1 MEMRQAYTECLREL
15 MKNDRRVV
23 LLDADLSRAS
33 GTLALHKEFPEQT
46 LDVGIAEQ
54 NMASVAAGLAS
65 YGYKPWIESFAV
77 FASRRILDQI
87 TISIA
92 YAGRNVKIVGTDPG
106 IGAELNGGTHMAV
119 MDVNALRCVPGI
131 VVFEPVD
138 ERQLRAA
145 MPVLNAYEGP
155 VYVRLFR
162 KACPDIFP
170 EDYQFDLFK
179 ADVLLEGTDVTVF
192 ATGIMVKEALDAAKM
207 LSEEGISAEVINIHT
222 LKPIDREAVLRSAQ
236 KTGCAVT
243 AENHSV
249 IGGLHTAVLEALEE
263 EKIPVTAVGFQDCF
277 GEVGKIPY
285 LSERFGLTAEEIV
298 KKAQRIFMKKRFYS
312 LIRAR

>member
-1 MEMRQAYTECLREL
+1 MEMRQAYAECLREF
-15 MKNDRRVV
+15 MQKDKRVV
-23 LLDADLSRAS
+23 LLDADLSRAC
-33 GTLALHKEFPEQT
+33 GTLALHQEFPEQT
-46 LDVGIAEQ
+46 LDVGIAEA
-54 NMASVAAGLAS
+54 NMASVAAGLES

-87 TISIA
+87 WLSIA

-119 MDVNALRCVPGI
+119 TDVNALRGIPGM

-145 MPVLNAYEGP
+145 MPVLNDYEGP
-155 VYVRLFR
+155 VYMRLFR
-162 KACPDIFP
+162 KALPDIFP
-170 EDYQFDLFK
+170 EDYRFDLFK
-179 ADVLLEGTDVTVF
+179 ADVLREGTDVSVF
-192 ATGIMVKEALDAAKM
+192 ATGIMVKEALDAAE
-207 LSEEGISAEVINIHT
+207 LLEREGISAEVINVHT
-222 LKPIDREAVLRSAQ
+222 MKPVDRETILRSVR

-249 IGGLHTAVLEALEE
+249 IGGLHSAVLEALEE
-263 EKIPVTAVGFQDCF
+263 EKIPVKAVGFMDRF

-285 LSERFGLTAEEIV
+285 LREASGLTAEEIV
-298 KKAQRIFMKKRFYS
+298 KKAR
-312 LIRAR
+312 RALELK

>member
-1 MEMRQAYTECLREL
+1 MEMRQAYAECLRGL
-15 MKNDRRVV
+15 MLKDRRVV

-46 LDVGIAEQ
+46 LDAGIAEQ
-54 NMASVAAGLAS
+54 NMASIAAGLAS

-119 MDVNALRCVPGI
+119 TDVNALRCVPGMVI
-131 VVFEPVD
+131 FEPVD

-145 MPVLNAYEGP
+145 MPVLDAYEGP
-155 VYVRLFR
+155 VYVRLYR
-162 KACPDIFP
+162 KALPDIFP
-170 EDYQFDLFK
+170 EDYEFDLFK
-179 ADVLLEGTDVTVF
+179 ADLLRAGTDVTIF
-192 ATGIMVKEALDAAKM
+192 ATGIMVKEALDAAEM
-207 LSEEGISAEVINIHT
+207 LSKEGISAEVVNIHT
-222 LKPIDREAVLRSAQ
+222 LKPIDREAVLRSVR

-249 IGGLHTAVLEALEE
+249 IGGLHSAVLEALEE
-263 EKIPVTAVGFQDCF
+263 EKIPVTAVGFTDCF

-285 LSERFGLTAEEIV
+285 LRERFGLTAEEIV
-298 KKAQRIFMKKRFYS
+298 KKAR
-312 LIRAR
+312 RAIGLK

>member
-1 MEMRQAYTECLREL
+1 MEMRQAYAECLREL
-15 MKNDRRVV
+15 MKKDRRVV
-23 LLDADLSRAS
+23 LLDADLSKAS

-46 LDVGIAEQ
+46 LDCGIAEAD
-54 NMASVAAGLAS
+54 MASVAAGLQS

-119 MDVNALRCVPGI
+119 TDMNALRGVPGMVI
-131 VVFEPVD
+131 FEPTD
-138 ERQLRAA
+138 ERQLRQA
-145 MPVLNAYEGP
+145 MPVLNDYEGP
-155 VYVRLFR
+155 VYIRLFR
-162 KACPDIFP
+162 KSLPDIFP
-170 EDYQFDLFK
+170 EDYHFELLK
-179 ADVLLEGTDVTVF
+179 ADVLREGADVTVF
-192 ATGIMVKEALDAAKM
+192 ASGIMVKEALDAAEM
-207 LSEEGISAEVINIHT
+207 LEKEGIRAEVVNVHT
-222 LKPIDREAVLRSAQ
+222 LKPIDTETVLRSVH

-249 IGGLHTAVLEALEE
+249 VGGLHSAVLEALSED
-263 EKIPVTAVGFQDCF
+263 KVPVTKVGFMDRF

-285 LSERFGLTAEEIV
+285 LREAFGLTAEEIA
-298 KKAQRIFMKKRFYS
+298 KKAR
-312 LIRAR
+312 RAIELK

>member
-1 MEMRQAYTECLREL
+1 MEMRHAYADCLRQL
-15 MKNDRRVV
+15 MEEDPRVV
-23 LLDADLSRAS
+23 LLDADLSKAS
-33 GTLALHKEFPEQT
+33 GTLPLHKGFPKQT
-46 LDVGIAEQ
+46 LDCGIQEA

-119 MDVNALRCVPGI
+119 MDINALRGVPGMVI
-131 VVFEPVD
+131 FEPVD
-138 ERQLRAA
+138 ECQLRKA

-155 VYVRLFR
+155 VYIRLFR
-162 KACPDIFP
+162 KNCPDVFP
-170 EDYQFDLFK
+170 EDYVFDLFK
-179 ADVLLEGTDVTVF
+179 ADLLREGTDVTLF
-192 ATGIMVKEALDAAKM
+192 ATGIEVKEALDAAEILEK
-207 LSEEGISAEVINIHT
+207 EGVSAEVINVHT
-222 LKPIDREAVLRSAQ
+222 LKPIDRETVLASVR

-249 IGGLHTAVLEALEE
+249 IGGLHSAVLEALAE
-263 EKIPVTAVGFQDCF
+263 EKIPVTAVGFRDCF

-285 LSERFGLTAEEIV
+285 LREKIGLTAEHIV
-298 KKAQRIFMKKRFYS
+298 KEAH
-312 LIRAR
+312 RALELK

>member
-1 MEMRQAYTECLREL
+1 MEMRQAYAECLREL
-15 MKNDRRVV
+15 MLKDRRVV
-23 LLDADLSRAS
+23 LLDADLSKAS

-46 LDVGIAEQ
+46 LDVGIAEA
-54 NMASVAAGLAS
+54 NMASVAAGLES
-65 YGYKPWIESFAV
+65 YGFKPWIESFAV

-87 TISIA
+87 TLSIA

-119 MDVNALRCVPGI
+119 TDLNALRGVPGM
-131 VVFEPVD
+131 VVFEPAD
-138 ERQLRAA
+138 ERQLRQA

-155 VYVRLFR
+155 VYMRLFR

-170 EDYQFDLFK
+170 ENYVFDLFR
-179 ADVLLEGTDVTVF
+179 ADLLQEGRDVTIV
-192 ATGIMVKEALDAAKM
+192 ASGVEVREALDAAELLKN
-207 LSEEGISAEVINIHT
+207 EGISAEVINVHT
-222 LKPIDREAVLRSAQ
+222 LKPIDRETVAASVR

-249 IGGLHTAVLEALEE
+249 IGGLHSAVLEALEE
-263 EKIPVTAVGFQDCF
+263 EKIPVTAVGFRDRF

-285 LSERFGLTAEEIV
+285 LREAAGLTAEEIV
-298 KKAQRIFMKKRFYS
+298 RQAKRAIA
-312 LIRAR
+312 LK

>member
-1 MEMRQAYTECLREL
+1 MEMRQAYAECIREL
-15 MKNDRRVV
+15 MLKDRRVV

-46 LDVGIAEQ
+46 LDCGIAEQ
-54 NMASVAAGLAS
+54 NMASVAAGLES

-106 IGAELNGGTHMAV
+106 IGAELNGGTHMAIT
-119 MDVNALRCVPGI
+119 DLNALRGVPGM

-145 MPVLNAYEGP
+145 MPVLNDYEGP

-162 KACPDIFP
+162 KALPDSFP

-179 ADVLLEGTDVTVF
+179 ADVLRKGTDVTVF
-192 ATGIMVKEALDAAKM
+192 ATGIMVKEALDAAEM
-207 LSEEGISAEVINIHT
+207 LSKEGISAEVINIHT
-222 LKPIDREAVLRSAQ
+222 LKPIDREAVLRSVK

-243 AENHSV
+243 AENHNV
-249 IGGLHTAVLEALEE
+249 IGGLHSAVLEALEE
-263 EKIPVTAVGFQDCF
+263 EKIPVTKVGFMDRF

-285 LSERFGLTAEEIV
+285 LREAFGLTAEEIV
-298 KKAQRIFMKKRFYS
+298 KKAR
-312 LIRAR
+312 RAIELK